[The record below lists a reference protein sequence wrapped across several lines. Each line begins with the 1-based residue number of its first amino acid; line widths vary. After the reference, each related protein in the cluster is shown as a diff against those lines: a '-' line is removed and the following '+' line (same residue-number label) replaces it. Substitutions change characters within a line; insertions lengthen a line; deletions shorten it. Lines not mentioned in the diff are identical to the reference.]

1 MSDTVI
7 RATGI
12 SKKFCRSL
20 RRAVSYGLIDIG
32 RNAIGLSARSDRLRS
47 REFWAV
53 DDVSFELRRGEVL
66 GIVGVN
72 GSGKSTILKMLNGLI
87 MPDRG
92 RIEVNGR
99 VSALIEVGAG
109 FHPMLTGRENIYING
124 AILGMRRREI
134 DRRFDSIV
142 EFSGVGDAIDTPLKF
157 YSSGMYVRLGFAVA
171 AHLETDALLVDEV
184 LAVGDA
190 EFRTRCY
197 RKIAD
202 LLREGV
208 AIAFVSHNLVDLQR
222 LCTRS
227 FWLDEG
233 RIEHEGDTMGVL
245 GGYTEHVDHMTLQ
258 ESPFAHHELPEE
270 QREGGRLTGVSFVN
284 GEGTESDTFCS
295 GECFR
300 VVLGF
305 ETDHPDEALTFT
317 FSFRSGDGSVYSAYC
332 SAYDRFSLIPG
343 RRRGAVELRIPELLL
358 APGVYS
364 TSVGLWDGEYLA
376 AFDWHWDV
384 KTFRVTSRK
393 PMPGRFELPHTWA
406 TIEDDSRGGARE

>member
-1 MSDTVI
+1 MSNTVVQ
-7 RATGI
+7 ATGI

-20 RRAVSYGLIDIG
+20 RRAVSYGVIDIG
-32 RNAIGLSARSDRLRS
+32 RNTIGLSARSNHLRPG
-47 REFWAV
+47 EFWAV
-53 DDVSFELRRGEVL
+53 DEVSFELRRGEVL

-92 RIEVNGR
+92 RIEVSGR

-124 AILGMRRREI
+124 AILGMPRREI

-142 EFSGVGDAIDTPLKF
+142 EFSGVADAIDTPLKF

-197 RKIAD
+197 RKIAE
-202 LLREGV
+202 LLHDGV
-208 AIAFVSHNLVDLQR
+208 AIAFVSHNLIDLQR
-222 LCTRS
+222 LCARS
-227 FWLDEG
+227 IWLNEG
-233 RIEHEGDTMGVL
+233 QIEDEGDTMKVL
-245 GGYTEHVDHMTLQ
+245 GGYAEHVDRITLQ
-258 ESPFAHHELPEE
+258 RSVFENEHGPQTYRDGA
-270 QREGGRLTGVSFVN
+270 RLTAVRFLDSQGA
-284 GEGTESDTFCS
+284 ECDTFCS
-295 GECFR
+295 GNCFR

-305 ETDHPDEALTFT
+305 ETDQPDEALTFT
-317 FSFRSGDGSVYSAYC
+317 FSFRSGDGAVYSAYC
-332 SAYDRFSLIPG
+332 SAYDNFSLIPG
-343 RRRGAVELRIPELLL
+343 RRTGTIELRIPELSL

-364 TSVGLWDGEYLA
+364 ISVGIWDGDYLA
-376 AFDWHWDV
+376 AYDWHWDV
-384 KTFRVTSRK
+384 KTFRITSEK
-393 PMPGRFELPHTWA
+393 PMPGRFELPHSWA
-406 TIEDDSRGGARE
+406 KVDEAS